1 MEGVLRL
8 EPHKRLKSLV
18 RARGLEPPRPF
29 GQQIL
34 SLPRLPFRHA
44 RPSAS
49 RLYARRTTGQPA
61 RRQGLNSHPRGLRLG
76 CLAGIELAHGRPT
89 AVAKPSHD
97 RVLLRQ

>member
-1 MEGVLRL
+1 MVRAGRL
-8 EPHKRLKSLV
+8 EL
-18 RARGLEPPRPF
+18 PRPL

-49 RLYARRTTGQPA
+49 RLYARQTTGQLA
-61 RRQGLNSHPRGLRLG
+61 RRGLNSHQRRLYLE
-76 CLAGIELAHGRPT
+76 CLAGIELANGRSP

-97 RVLLRQ
+97 RVFLRQ